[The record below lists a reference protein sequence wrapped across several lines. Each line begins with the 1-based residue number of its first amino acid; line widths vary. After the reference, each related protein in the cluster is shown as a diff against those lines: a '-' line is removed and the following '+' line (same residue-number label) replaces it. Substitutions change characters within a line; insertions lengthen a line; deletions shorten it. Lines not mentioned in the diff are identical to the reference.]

1 MKAKRMVLFLL
12 AALTAFQL
20 AGCGKKEVVENA
32 EPQNTTA
39 QPEKITQVNSGN
51 VQTRLDSYT
60 LTNEEISI
68 YYECGYTGA
77 SLTAKNDVKSL
88 KDRAAVNAE
97 KLELTYSDTQAF
109 DIFAYSEAVNA
120 AEIGCSQKANSYNYP
135 SDGLQQFILWREQ
148 YEADMGLSASTVDDT
163 GKASNEP
170 DTSNKGVANSSNGI
184 DEAYNPYE
192 DGESNAWYPDD
203 YQDVPTIVYGPD
215 TPMGNEKD
223 FSNLPYGFKS

>member
-1 MKAKRMVLFLL
+1 MKTKRMVLFLL

-20 AGCGKKEVVENA
+20 AGCGKKEVVENTA
-32 EPQNTTA
+32 PQNTTA
-39 QPEKITQVNSGN
+39 QTEKIKQVNSGN

-60 LTNEEISI
+60 LTNEEISM
-68 YYECGYTGA
+68 YYECSYTGA

-148 YEADMGLSASTVDDT
+148 YEADMGLSASNIDIKSELPIPTQPLEQQVSDSEAQSSSSLENCQTDPRL
-163 GKASNEP
+163 S
-170 DTSNKGVANSSNGI
+170 DNSGI
-184 DEAYNPYE
+184 IIDK
-192 DGESNAWYPDD
+192 
-203 YQDVPTIVYGPD
+203 VYGPD
-215 TPMGNEKD
+215 TPMGDEKD